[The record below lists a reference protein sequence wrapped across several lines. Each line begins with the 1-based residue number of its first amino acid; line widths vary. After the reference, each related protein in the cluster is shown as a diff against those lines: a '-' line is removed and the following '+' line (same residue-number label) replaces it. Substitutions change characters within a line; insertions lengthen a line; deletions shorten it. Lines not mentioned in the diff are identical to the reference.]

1 MSESKT
7 YQVTVDKVPDYMG
20 TFTSR
25 SPMGA
30 AKKVITTLIKMK
42 KLRKGKVT
50 TKVVVVEKN
59 KNKLFQYKLTHTKLK
74 EPNVVDHGGI
84 IITHK
89 YITEATPL

>member
-1 MSESKT
+1 MPETKT

-20 TFTSR
+20 TFIST

-42 KLRKGKVT
+42 KMKKGKVT
-50 TKVVVVEKN
+50 TKVVVVEKD
-59 KNKLFQYKLTHTKLK
+59 KNKLFQYKLTHKKLK
-74 EPNVVDHGGI
+74 EPKVVDHGGI

-89 YITEATPL
+89 YITEALPL